1 MPRKPD
7 PREELKR
14 VAKALAD
21 ELPLMHLDPEADAL
35 VENVAMNLGLAVRP
49 TRNELAAGV
58 EASQFFEELVDE
70 TDVTLTPQEEAR
82 LQMSFEGHLRAMQRM
97 LADQIGQAVEAG
109 AYFGDK
115 PKGDLVV
122 LKLEQHAAGN
132 YPNLG
137 SHPRDETLPIPIP
150 NTFEREAP
158 EAAEILKL
166 HPKDQKRALDDYVAK
181 LLNRTGATYEP

>member
-1 MPRKPD
+1 MPKPAPD

-14 VAKALAD
+14 VAKALQS

-58 EASQFFEELVDE
+58 EAGQYFEDLVDE
-70 TDVTLTPQEEAR
+70 TEVTLTPQEESR

-97 LADQIGQAVEAG
+97 LADQVGQAVDAG
-109 AYFGDK
+109 AYFGDR
-115 PKGDLVV
+115 PKGDLLV
-122 LKLEQHAAGN
+122 LKLDEHAAGN

-137 SHPRDETLPIPIP
+137 PHPRDETMPIPIP
-150 NTFEREAP
+150 KGFEDVAP
-158 EAAEILKL
+158 RAAEILKL
-166 HPKDQKRALDDYVAK
+166 APKDRKRSLKDLLDQLTKEAK
-181 LLNRTGATYEP
+181 A